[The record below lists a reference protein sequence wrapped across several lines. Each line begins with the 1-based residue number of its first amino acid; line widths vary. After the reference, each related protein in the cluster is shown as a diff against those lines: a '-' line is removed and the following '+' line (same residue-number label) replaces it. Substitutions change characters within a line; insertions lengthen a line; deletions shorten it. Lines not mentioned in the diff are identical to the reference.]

1 MLCKV
6 FCASCSGIDAVLIT
20 VEVDITPGIS
30 FYLVGLPD
38 IAVKES
44 QQRIGTALNHF
55 GFRIPG
61 RRIVINMAPANIRKE
76 GSAFDSTI
84 AVGILCA
91 SGQIKPEEI
100 PQERLSKFLIMGELA
115 LDGSLRKFPGA
126 LPIAAHAAKLGF
138 EACIFPSES
147 AAECAELD
155 DISIFGAHNLQDIIN
170 ILKSPEEAHD
180 KLHSTAPQQCTHL
193 QSASSQGSSQ
203 GASPATRGLV
213 ENDFALIKGQAVA
226 KMGMEIAAAGNHN
239 IILIG
244 APGCGKTLLAKSLPT
259 ILPPLDKKEAIETS
273 KIYSVAGLLQNQYG
287 FIKERPFRAPH
298 HTATVSS
305 LTGGGSNGSPGE
317 ISLAHNGVLYLDEF
331 CEFSRAAIE
340 ILRQPM
346 EDGIIQISRVK
357 NKYTYPAN
365 FMLVASMNPCPC
377 GFYGSD
383 DKKCRCSSTAIS
395 RYMAH
400 LSGPI
405 LDRIDLQILL
415 KPVKSHEI
423 VAQLGLGNTQLS
435 GTGLPELGS
444 GMPESSA
451 TIAARVLEA
460 RKIQLKRYRNEGFYT
475 NSRIPT
481 NKLEQYC
488 KIGAQEVKFMR
499 HIMEKFNLSARSYV
513 RLLKI
518 SRTIADLDGKDFI
531 SLAHISKA
539 LQFRNHLTINRYDH

>member
-91 SGQIKPEEI
+91 SGQITSEEI
-100 PQERLSKFLIMGELA
+100 PQERLSKFLVMGELA
-115 LDGSLRKFPGA
+115 LDGSLRKFSGA
-126 LPIAAHAAKLGF
+126 LPIAAHAAEMGF
-138 EACIFPSES
+138 EACIFPEES

-155 DISIFGAHNLQDIIN
+155 NITIFGAHNLQDIID
-170 ILKSPEEAHD
+170 ILKFPDEAHS
-180 KLHSTAPQQCTHL
+180 KIQNIAHHGESQSCTSLTGAPQT
-193 QSASSQGSSQ
+193 AS
-203 GASPATRGLV
+203 GLA
-213 ENDFALIKGQAVA
+213 ENDFAFIRGQTVA

-244 APGCGKTLLAKSLPT
+244 APGCGKTLLAKSLPS

-273 KIYSVAGLLQNQYG
+273 KIYSVAGLLQNHLG
-287 FIKERPFRAPH
+287 FIRQRPFRAPH

-357 NKYTYPAN
+357 NKHTYPAN

-383 DKKCRCSSTAIS
+383 TNKCHCSSTAIS

-423 VAQLGLGNTQLS
+423 VAQLGLDGPRLS
-435 GTGLPELGS
+435 GTGLLELGP
-444 GMPESSA
+444 GLPECSA

-460 RKIQLKRYRNEGFYT
+460 RRIQMHRFRNEGFYT

-481 NKLEQYC
+481 NKLDQYC
-488 KIGAQEVKFMR
+488 KIGAGEIKLIR

-539 LQFRNHLTINRYDH
+539 LQFRNHLTINRHDH

>member
-1 MLCKV
+1 
-6 FCASCSGIDAVLIT
+6 AD
-20 VEVDITPGIS
+20 
-30 FYLVGLPD
+30 
-38 IAVKES
+38 
-44 QQRIGTALNHF
+44 
-55 GFRIPG
+55 
-61 RRIVINMAPANIRKE
+61 
-76 GSAFDSTI
+76 
-84 AVGILCA
+84 
-91 SGQIKPEEI
+91 
-100 PQERLSKFLIMGELA
+100 
-115 LDGSLRKFPGA
+115 
-126 LPIAAHAAKLGF
+126 
-138 EACIFPSES
+138 
-147 AAECAELD
+147 
-155 DISIFGAHNLQDIIN
+155 NLQDIID
-170 ILKSPEEAHD
+170 ILKSPEEAHC
-180 KLHSTAPQQCTHL
+180 KIHSTAPQQCTHL
-193 QSASSQGSSQ
+193 QSASPQGFSQGSSQGSSQGFSQGSSQ
-203 GASPATRGLV
+203 GATPDTGGLV
-213 ENDFALIKGQAVA
+213 ENDFALIKGQAMA

-423 VAQLGLGNTQLS
+423 VAQFGLGN
-435 GTGLPELGS
+435 PA
-444 GMPESSA
+444 PESSA

-460 RKIQLKRYRNEGFYT
+460 RMIQLKRFRNEGFYT

-488 KIGAQEVKFMR
+488 KIGTQEVKFIR

>member
-44 QQRIGTALNHF
+44 QQRIGTALNRF
-55 GFRIPG
+55 GYRIPG
-61 RRIVINMAPANIRKE
+61 RKIVINMAPANIRKE

-91 SGQIKPEEI
+91 SGQIPPEEI

-115 LDGSLRKFPGA
+115 LDGSLRKFHGA
-126 LPIAAHAAKLGF
+126 LPIAAHAAQMGF
-138 EACIFPSES
+138 EACIFPTES
-147 AAECAELD
+147 ASECAELD
-155 DISIFGAHNLQDIIN
+155 NITIFGADNLLDIIK
-170 ILKSPEEAHD
+170 ILKSPEEAHSKITD
-180 KLHSTAPQQCTHL
+180 TQTVTNATTTASGAGNTAG
-193 QSASSQGSSQ
+193 SA
-203 GASPATRGLV
+203 ALA
-213 ENDFALIKGQAVA
+213 ENDFALIKGQSVA

-239 IILIG
+239 IILVG
-244 APGCGKTLLAKSLPT
+244 SPGCGKTLLAKSLPT
-259 ILPPLDKKEAIETS
+259 ILPPLSKKEAIETS
-273 KIYSVAGLLQNQYG
+273 KVYSVAGLLQNQHG

-305 LTGGGSNGSPGE
+305 LTGGGSNGMPGE

-331 CEFSRAAIE
+331 CEFSRTAIE
-340 ILRQPM
+340 VLRQPM

-377 GFYGSD
+377 GYYGSD
-383 DKKCRCSSTAIS
+383 QRQCNCSSSAIT
-395 RYMAH
+395 RYMGH

-405 LDRIDLQILL
+405 LDRIDLQIML

-423 VAQLGLGNTQLS
+423 VPQLEMVTEDGLQ
-435 GTGLPELGS
+435 TGEN
-444 GMPESSA
+444 MPECSA

-460 RKIQLKRYRNEGFYT
+460 RKIQMHRFRNESFFT
-475 NSRIPT
+475 NSRIPASR
-481 NKLEQYC
+481 LEQYC
-488 KIGAQEVKFMR
+488 RIGSREVKFIR

-539 LQFRNHLTINRYDH
+539 LQFRNHLTNNRYDH